1 MEWRSLFQSIFG
13 RGRRADRLTRAKL
26 LNGYSN
32 TFTPWAGN
40 AYDNATVRSCI
51 DTIARQVGK
60 MRAKHLIRKEGN
72 IISIPDD
79 NLNYMLSVRP
89 NWLMTAAEFLEKI
102 TAQYYLSNN
111 LFVYIQRDDRGNVAA
126 LWPIDYDALE
136 LYEDS
141 GGALYAKFTFGSG
154 DETTVPYEALIHIR
168 RHFNRDDIFGDP
180 ENRVLNEDLSLLKS
194 VKVSIINAVQ
204 NFGRLRGIINWA
216 GTVRPDDQEK
226 MWKKFI
232 ESFAR
237 PDNGSGI
244 GALDNRGTFQELK
257 TEIQTFDSGQMTF
270 ARDNIYKYFGVNEK
284 IIAGSY
290 SEEEFQAFYESVIEP
305 IAVKLSQEFTEKL
318 FTPRERGF
326 GNEVV
331 FETNR
336 LSYMSVAS
344 RVKLVSAMIPAGAI
358 KRNEIRELFGYA
370 GLPGPEGEEIVV
382 SLNYVKA
389 QDQSLYQVGRE
400 DGKGGEKDEEGN
412 AESGDDGG

>member
-1 MEWRSLFQSIFG
+1 MEWRSLFRSIFG
-13 RGRRADRLTRAKL
+13 RKQRGQNLTRAKL

-40 AYDNATVRSCI
+40 AYDNATVRTCI

-60 MRAKHLIRKEGN
+60 MKARHLIRKDGN
-72 IISIPDD
+72 IISIPNDG
-79 NLNYMLSVRP
+79 LNYLLSTRP

-102 TAQYYLSNN
+102 TTQYYINNN
-111 LFVYIQRDDRGNVAA
+111 LFVYIQRDMKGNISA
-126 LWPIDYDALE
+126 LWPLDYNALE
-136 LYEDS
+136 LYEDGS
-141 GGALYAKFTFGSG
+141 GSLYTKFTFGSG
-154 DETTVPYEALIHIR
+154 EETTVPYEDLIHIR
-168 RHFNRDDIFGDP
+168 RHFNRDEIFGDP
-180 ENRVLNEDLSLLKS
+180 ENRVLSEDLSLLRS

-232 ESFAR
+232 DSFAR

-244 GALDNRGTFQELK
+244 GALDNRGSFQELK
-257 TEIQTFDSGQMTF
+257 TEVETFDSGQMTF
-270 ARDNIYKYFGVNEK
+270 ARDNIYKYFGISEK

-290 SEEEFQAFYESVIEP
+290 NEEEFQAFYESVIEP

-318 FTPRERGF
+318 FTPRERGY
-326 GNEVV
+326 GNEVI

-344 RVKLVSAMIPAGAI
+344 KVKLVSAMIPAGAI

-389 QDQSLYQVGRE
+389 KDQSLYQVGRDDEKGSE
-400 DGKGGEKDEEGN
+400 DDEEGTSD
-412 AESGDDGG
+412 A